1 MKRILL
7 VIFFIAIIFS
17 IIIYNNKPTREK
29 ILFIGEKEYLEN
41 IRYNKYEKFL
51 YDNINYKE
59 LINSIKNN
67 DYIII
72 KNRKI
77 YLNQL
82 ISDSDIIL
90 IGVNNIEY
98 NKKCNNKNFNK
109 EQYDKKLNI
118 DKKYLINLIKKISY
132 SKIIIIDNYCI
143 K

>member
-41 IRYNKYEKFL
+41 IRYKKYDKFL

-82 ISDSDIIL
+82 ISDADIVL

-98 NKKCNNKNFNK
+98 NKKCNNKNFNR

>member
-41 IRYNKYEKFL
+41 IRYNKYDKFL

-82 ISDSDIIL
+82 ISDADIIL

-98 NKKCNNKNFNK
+98 NKKCNNKKFNR

>member
-29 ILFIGEKEYLEN
+29 ILFIGEKEYLEI
-41 IRYNKYEKFL
+41 IRYNKYDKFL

-82 ISDSDIIL
+82 ISDADIVL

-98 NKKCNNKNFNK
+98 NKKCNNKNFNR

>member
-41 IRYNKYEKFL
+41 IRYNIYDKFL

-82 ISDSDIIL
+82 ISDADIIL

-98 NKKCNNKNFNK
+98 NKKCNNKNFNR

>member
-41 IRYNKYEKFL
+41 IRYNKYDKFL

>member
-41 IRYNKYEKFL
+41 IRYNEYDKFL

-82 ISDSDIIL
+82 ISDADIVL

-98 NKKCNNKNFNK
+98 NKKCNNKNFNR

>member
-41 IRYNKYEKFL
+41 NRYNKSDKFL

-82 ISDSDIIL
+82 ISDADIVL

-98 NKKCNNKNFNK
+98 NKKCNNKNFNR

>member
-17 IIIYNNKPTREK
+17 IIIYNNKPKREK
-29 ILFIGEKEYLEN
+29 VLFIGEKEYLEN
-41 IRYNKYEKFL
+41 IRYNKYDKFL

-82 ISDSDIIL
+82 ISDADIVV

-98 NKKCNNKNFNK
+98 NKKCNNKNFNR

>member
-41 IRYNKYEKFL
+41 IRYNKYDKFL

-82 ISDSDIIL
+82 ISDADIVL

-98 NKKCNNKNFNK
+98 NKKCNNKNFNR

>member
-41 IRYNKYEKFL
+41 IRYNIYDKFL

-82 ISDSDIIL
+82 ISDADIVL

-98 NKKCNNKNFNK
+98 NKKCNNKNFNR